1 MRWLVALVLVLVLA
15 APALA
20 VLPDE
25 VLDDPVLETRARAIS
40 SQLRCLVC
48 QNQNIDESN
57 APLARDLRLLVRERL
72 VLGDSDSQVVN
83 YLVARFGEFILLKP
97 YFALHTYAL
106 WFATPVV
113 FGIAIWIVVSGVRRR
128 RKQMLDPNEPL
139 ASLTE
144 EESDVLATLDDP
156 HPGVHQSEN

>member
-1 MRWLVALVLVLVLA
+1 MRWLVTLLLVFSLA
-15 APALA
+15 TPALA

-72 VLGDSDSQVVN
+72 VLGDSDKQVVN
-83 YLVARFGEFILLKP
+83 FLVARFGEFILLKP
-97 YFALHTYAL
+97 YFALHTYVL
-106 WFATPVV
+106 WFATPIV
-113 FGIAIWIVVSGVRRR
+113 FGIAIWVVVSGVRRQ
-128 RKQMLDPNEPL
+128 RKQMPDPNEPL
-139 ASLTE
+139 PSLTS
-144 EESDVLATLDDP
+144 EESDVLATLDEPDP
-156 HPGVHQSEN
+156 GRPEN